1 MFFVWW
7 FQVVPGNKKRLL
19 GVKKLL
25 YILGCTVFLV
35 GCGEGKIA
43 DNDERDTP
51 SKGTINISVDES
63 FQPVMEEQ
71 IKVYESSFP
80 NTKIIASYK
89 SEADCFKD
97 LQSDSTRMIFVARGL
112 TNKEADA
119 YKGQLLYKPL
129 YGILAYD
136 AVALIVN
143 RQSPDS
149 IFTIKDI
156 RDILAGKKKVTAV
169 MDGKNATST
178 VRFLMDSVLKG
189 DSLGKNV
196 VASKSSRDV
205 IDIVSKNPSVIGFV
219 GLSWVGNGY
228 DKEQLKNLKTI
239 RFGLVECLKCTE
251 KDAFAAPS
259 QYSITYSQYPLA
271 RPLYY
276 VLKENATGLGTGF
289 MNFLGLERG
298 QLIFRRSFLV
308 PAKMNLNKRAGS
320 INNEEQ

>member
-1 MFFVWW
+1 
-7 FQVVPGNKKRLL
+7 
-19 GVKKLL
+19 
-25 YILGCTVFLV
+25 V
-35 GCGEGKIA
+35 GCVQVEKT
-43 DNDERDTP
+43 NTDEPDSPT
-51 SKGTINISVDES
+51 KGTIYISVDES

-97 LQSDSTRMIFVARGL
+97 LQKDSTRMIFVARGL
-112 TNKEADA
+112 SNKEADA

-129 YGILAYD
+129 YGVLAYD

-143 RQSPDS
+143 RQAVDS

-156 RDILAGKKKVTAV
+156 REILSGKRKLTAV

-178 VRFLMDSVLKG
+178 VRFLMDSVLRG

-205 IDIVSKNPSVIGFV
+205 IDIVSKNSAVIGFV

-228 DKEQLKNLKTI
+228 DKEQLKNLQTI
-239 RFGLVECLKCTE
+239 KYGLVECLKCAE

-276 VLKENATGLGTGF
+276 ILKENATGLGTGF

-308 PAKMNLNKRAGS
+308 PAKMNFKKRAGS
-320 INNEEQ
+320 IGNEE